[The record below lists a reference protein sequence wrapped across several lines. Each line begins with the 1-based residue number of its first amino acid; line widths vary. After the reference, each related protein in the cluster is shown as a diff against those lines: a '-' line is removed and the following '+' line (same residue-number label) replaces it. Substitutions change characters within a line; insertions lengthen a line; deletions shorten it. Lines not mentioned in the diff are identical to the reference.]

1 MSYTTTARFAA
12 ATPSAT
18 FRYPLIPRAVYESN
32 CPAGGDSARTSAAAR
47 SSPSADGSPASAIA
61 HHVARTA
68 RQGDEAAGAV
78 LRAAGDA
85 AAARAPASVA
95 RWYAAGPSP
104 PRGCGRRPT
113 RPELEFA
120 FGTLAM

>member
-1 MSYTTTARFAA
+1 MVQRSMDRLVPGRKRRGFMVGHALRGQD
-12 ATPSAT
+12 PS
-18 FRYPLIPRAVYESN
+18 PN
-32 CPAGGDSARTSAAAR
+32 
-47 SSPSADGSPASAIA
+47 GSRPSAIA

-68 RQGDEAAGAV
+68 RQGDEAAVAL

-104 PRGCGRRPT
+104 PRGCDRRPA